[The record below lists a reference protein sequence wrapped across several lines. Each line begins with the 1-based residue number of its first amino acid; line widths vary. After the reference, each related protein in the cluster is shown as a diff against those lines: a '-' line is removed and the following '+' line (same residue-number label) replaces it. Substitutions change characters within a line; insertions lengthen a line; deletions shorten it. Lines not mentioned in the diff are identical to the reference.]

1 MNGRVIL
8 NNTEIN
14 KYDLFEGENIRSNFN
29 SSLNGIQDSSI
40 LSRAFFSQRNINYIQ
55 KKIQQDILKKTNY
68 KIGRQSDLQL
78 HIIMRSIF
86 LQYSKNLNC
95 NYALQIKEL
104 NKLVCDYSINRI
116 SVEIYQFLEYRKEI
130 TKLPQ
135 PLSLPV
141 NESLSGN
148 NSLPGGPSFF

>member
-8 NNTEIN
+8 NNTKIN
-14 KYDLFEGENIRSNFN
+14 KYELFEGENIRSNFN
-29 SSLNGIQDSSI
+29 SSLNGIQDNSI
-40 LSRAFFSQRNINYIQ
+40 LSRAFFSQRNINCIQ
-55 KKIQQDILKKTNY
+55 KQIQQDVLKKTNY

-78 HIIMRSIF
+78 QIIMRSIF

-104 NKLVCDYSINRI
+104 NKLVADFSIDRVI
-116 SVEIYQFLEYRKEI
+116 IEIYQFLEYRKEI

-135 PLSLPV
+135 PLSHPV
-141 NESLSGN
+141 NLSNSGEKSFSLFQGI
-148 NSLPGGPSFF
+148 